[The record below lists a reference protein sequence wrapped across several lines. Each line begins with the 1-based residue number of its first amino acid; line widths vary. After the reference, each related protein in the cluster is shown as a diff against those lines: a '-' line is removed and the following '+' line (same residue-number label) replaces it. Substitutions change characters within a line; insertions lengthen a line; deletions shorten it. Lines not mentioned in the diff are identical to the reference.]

1 MRLELDFEK
10 SVEEN
15 ASLYFERSKKSKRKL
30 SGLAKAISRT
40 KGAIAKR
47 PKENPKKEPLKKR
60 KPKWFHQFRWFL
72 SSDGLLVVGGR
83 SAKQNELVV
92 KKHLDEQDLFLHADI
107 PGGSAC
113 VVKASDPIPETT
125 LKEAAQFAAVFSK
138 AWQNSLP
145 SVDVYAVSKDQVS
158 KQAPSQTSLATGAF
172 MIYGK
177 RKWFRKTPLRL
188 AVGVNAEKEVIS
200 GPLAA
205 IKKSSRIFAELL
217 PGKQSASDAAKR
229 ILPAIKRKDEKAGIS
244 LDEIIRMIPASGIEV
259 KIPE

>member
-30 SGLAKAISRT
+30 SGLAQAISRT

-47 PKENPKKEPLKKR
+47 PKEKPKKELIKKR
-60 KPKWFHQFRWFL
+60 KPKWFHQFHWFV
-72 SSDGLLVVGGR
+72 SSDGLLVIGGR

-92 KKHLDEQDLFLHADI
+92 KKHLDEQDIFLHADI

-113 VVKASDPIPETT
+113 VVKFSDPIPETT
-125 LKEAAQFAAVFSK
+125 LNEAAQFAAVFSK
-138 AWQNSLP
+138 AWQNSL
-145 SVDVYAVSKDQVS
+145 SAVDVYAVSKEQVS
-158 KQAPSQTSLATGAF
+158 KQAPSQTSLAAGSF

-177 RKWFRKTPLRL
+177 RKWFRKTPVRL
-188 AVGVNAEKEVIS
+188 AVGVDPEKEVIS

-205 IKKSSRIFAELL
+205 IKKNSRVFAELL
-217 PGKQSASDAAKR
+217 PGKESASDAAKR
-229 ILPAIKRKDEKAGIS
+229 ILSTIRHRDGKAQIL
-244 LDEIIRMIPASGIEV
+244 LDEVIRMIPASGIEV
-259 KIPE
+259 KIFE